1 MRPLLLCCAALLP
14 PATAT
19 RVTVS
24 AVLESPTP
32 ILSAQNAAGKGRCTA
47 ASFCYNAAFVPKHG
61 DQPAGILARLR
72 NLSAGYLGPSRLGW
86 APTDAKGRAG
96 DMTPRDIVFGPAPG
110 LAVENNGTEDPR
122 VALDPSTGIYHLAYT
137 AFDAK
142 QKGDGVASSAAA
154 APYVALHLATSR
166 TPNVVGSWVRSGPA
180 FPWLNGHIQ
189 SNHTKSGAMLI
200 RPKPPHYIIFLH
212 TQVSSAFVATSSDL
226 VHWRPLG
233 SEPLLAPRPG
243 LFDSHL
249 TEPGPPP
256 MQLSDGTWIFFCA
269 RAKACPKSPPALL
282 TAFNAGMY

>member
-14 PATAT
+14 PAFVTAATT
-19 RVTVS
+19 RVS

-86 APTDAKGRAG
+86 APTDARGRAG

-142 QKGDGVASSAAA
+142 QKGDGVASRAA
-154 APYVALHLATSR
+154 APPYVSLHLATSR
-166 TPNVVGSWVRSGPA
+166 TPSVAGSWVRSGPA

-269 RAKACPKSPPALL
+269 RAKSLPENSCSADRA
-282 TAFNAGMY
+282 